1 MVRAGLFVIALAMA
15 GCVVTPGGNLAS
27 GGASRSDVPTTSP
40 RADPPVLGPSTDGL
54 DILSARALSA
64 QVEFDHGCAP
74 GRVRLL
80 RLGRRVDGVN
90 GVDLDVCGVVRRY
103 QRSHDGAWLD
113 VTALFPSSSIPSL
126 PSSSAS
132 PK

>member
-1 MVRAGLFVIALAMA
+1 MVRAGLFVIAFSMA
-15 GCVVTPGGNLAS
+15 GCVVTPGASLVS
-27 GGASRSDVPTTSP
+27 GGASRSDVPAPGP
-40 RADPPVLGPSTDGL
+40 RASAPAPVGGADGL
-54 DILSARALSA
+54 DVLSARSLSA
-64 QVEFDHGCAP
+64 QVEFDHGCPP

-80 RLGRRVDGVN
+80 RLGNRVDGVN

-113 VTALFPSSSIPSL
+113 VTALFPSSSLPSL
-126 PSSSAS
+126 PSSSAP